1 MKVFSSNVGDEEIE
15 LRIILLGAP
24 GSGKGTQAERIA
36 ETTGM
41 MHVSSGDLFRQA
53 EKDGTELGK
62 LAKSYMEKGLLVPD
76 EVVTKMVMER
86 IAGTEK
92 GFILDGFPRTLE
104 QAESLDKG
112 LGTDG
117 IDKAV
122 YIEVS
127 REELLK
133 RLSGRWICRRC
144 QKPYHL
150 ISSPPKVAGICDVCG
165 GELYQRSDDTLETAE
180 KRLEVYFQQ
189 TAPLVEY
196 YDKKEKLVKIDGE
209 RAIGE
214 VSKDLLAKLRWS
226 EDGDNH

>member
-1 MKVFSSNVGDEEIE
+1 

-36 ETTGM
+36 ETTRM

-76 EVVTKMVMER
+76 GVVTKMVMER

-104 QAESLDKG
+104 QAESVDKG

-144 QKPYHL
+144 QKPYHS
-150 ISSPPKVAGICDVCG
+150 ISSPPKVAGTCDVCG

-214 VSKDLLAKLRWS
+214 VSKDLLTKLRWS

>member
-1 MKVFSSNVGDEEIE
+1 M
-15 LRIILLGAP
+15 
-24 GSGKGTQAERIA
+24 T
-36 ETTGM
+36 
-41 MHVSSGDLFRQA
+41 HVSSGDLFRQA

-112 LGTDG
+112 LETDG

-150 ISSPPKVAGICDVCG
+150 ISSPPKVAGTCDVCG

-180 KRLEVYFQQ
+180 KRLEVYFEQ

-196 YDKKEKLVKIDGE
+196 YDKKGKLLKMDGE

-226 EDGDNH
+226 QDGDNH